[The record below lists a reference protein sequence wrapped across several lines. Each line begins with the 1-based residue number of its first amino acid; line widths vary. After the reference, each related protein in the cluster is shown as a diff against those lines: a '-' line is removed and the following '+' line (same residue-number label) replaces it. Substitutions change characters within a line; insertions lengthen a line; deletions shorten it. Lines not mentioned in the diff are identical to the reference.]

1 MQTALITGAS
11 SGIGEALAKLFAK
24 DGHNVVLVARSTDK
38 LEELAQ
44 QLESAY
50 SIRATVE
57 SADLARRGGAKK
69 LAAAVRELEIDVDV
83 LVNSAGVMEHSFFVD
98 MPATEQQRMI
108 DLNVS
113 GLTSMLKHFLPAMV
127 ARGHGRVLNVAS
139 IAAFQ
144 PIPGLATY
152 AATKAYVLS
161 LTESMAEELSGTGV
175 TITALCPGFTATPM
189 LRNAQQGDS
198 GLKNIPDMLISDVD
212 DVAKQGY
219 AACLRG
225 DVISVPGTLNLATTL
240 TGRAMPRWLL
250 RRISGVVGRYTA
262 KKN

>member
-175 TITALCPGFTATPM
+175 TITALCPGFTHTDFHESAGM
-189 LRNAQQGDS
+189 LEM
-198 GLKNIPDMLISDVD
+198 KNSLPKWMWYPASTVVADGIKAVEKGKPIS
-212 DVAKQGY
+212 
-219 AACLRG
+219 
-225 DVISVPGTLNLATTL
+225 
-240 TGRAMPRWLL
+240 
-250 RRISGVVGRYTA
+250 ISGRLYRWVDPLFQSVLTRRLFRAPGR
-262 KKN
+262 